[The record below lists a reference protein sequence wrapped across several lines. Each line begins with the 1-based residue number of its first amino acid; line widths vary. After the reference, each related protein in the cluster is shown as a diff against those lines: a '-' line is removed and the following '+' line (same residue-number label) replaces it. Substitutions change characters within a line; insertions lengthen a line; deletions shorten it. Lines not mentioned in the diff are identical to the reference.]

1 MLVSYVDD
9 PKFNDVVKIKRI
21 RTARAPMNEIL
32 SVQCQVWSFKVIPN
46 GMYTTSIHIVKTPS
60 KNINFQR
67 KIFFFF

>member
-32 SVQCQVWSFKVIPN
+32 SVQCQV
-46 GMYTTSIHIVKTPS
+46 
-60 KNINFQR
+60 
-67 KIFFFF
+67 